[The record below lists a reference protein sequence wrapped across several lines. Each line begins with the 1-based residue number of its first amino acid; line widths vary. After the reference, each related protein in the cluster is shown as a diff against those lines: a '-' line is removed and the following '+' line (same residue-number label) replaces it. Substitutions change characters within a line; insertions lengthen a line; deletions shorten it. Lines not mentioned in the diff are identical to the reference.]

1 MSTEIPTTRT
11 MPTVGITL
19 VVIDIQGS
27 KMYCTCVEDGKMMW
41 VPLVP
46 GIEKGTVMRNVQ
58 FKQP

>member
-1 MSTEIPTTRT
+1 

-27 KMYCTCVEDGKMMW
+27 KMLCSCVEDGKMMW